1 MKQDN
6 NKIEYELPEDRWL
19 QSHYTYI
26 GNVFDTPEH
35 QAALSKLKT
44 VDERIAY
51 KTAVLEKMDEELL
64 SA

>member
-1 MKQDN
+1 MIN
-6 NKIEYELPEDRWL
+6 EDEKYI
-19 QSHYTYI
+19 SHYTRV

-51 KTAVLEKMDEELL
+51 KRAFLKEQSRKLLEQ
-64 SA
+64 